1 MLRHKGPLTR
11 NCRLSSS
18 EPSPWAQHG
27 WAAGQGGPCPGGGE
41 SALLS
46 PTPAPPADHPQL
58 HAPLPA
64 PVPRGLRGPAQ
75 GQRALRPGELQVLRL
90 HRDPVHSRDRLS
102 EPPGGLRRSSW
113 GAGQRTSQGQRRRP
127 KAFGPPHAR
136 SPPPA
141 LLSLPGTRR
150 APALLFP
157 CLRTHWRCG
166 SGSQGLLIRGSQQD
180 RVTESGTPRPFPGS
194 GLVPHFTFS
203 SADHPAEDCE
213 QPFCQ
218 RL

>member
-1 MLRHKGPLTR
+1 MLRHKGPLTQ

-27 WAAGQGGPCPGGGE
+27 WAAGQGGPCPGGGGFGLGE

-90 HRDPVHSRDRLS
+90 RRDPVHSRDRLS

-113 GAGQRTSQGQRRRP
+113 GAGQPTSQGQRRRP

-136 SPPPA
+136 SPPAPRPA
-141 LLSLPGTRR
+141 LPPWDAASTCPAVSLPSHPLALWFWVPGPPDQRV
-150 APALLFP
+150 PA
-157 CLRTHWRCG
+157 G
-166 SGSQGLLIRGSQQD
+166 QGD
-180 RVTESGTPRPFPGS
+180 
-194 GLVPHFTFS
+194 
-203 SADHPAEDCE
+203 
-213 QPFCQ
+213 
-218 RL
+218 